1 MISKKRNWEKTIT
14 TENGWIDKVIIFDKS
29 SVRNFL
35 ILIDWLIFFK
45 IQKKTSIVKSWKKRA
60 KQITLASFEIQIK
73 KTLKLKRYI
82 MKLAAEFFKKNFDK
96 IYVINI
102 HKTPNTIWN
111 IFDAVTEYSN
121 KWKYKFNI

>member
-1 MISKKRNWEKTIT
+1 MIKKRNCEKTIT
-14 TENGWIDKVIIFDKS
+14 TENGWIDKVTMFDKN

-35 ILIDWLIFFK
+35 ILIKLLIFFK
-45 IQKKTSIVKSWKKRA
+45 IQKKTNIFKSWKKRA
-60 KQITLASFEIQIK
+60 KQIIRASFEIQIK

-82 MKLAAEFFKKNFDK
+82 TKLAAEFFKKNLDK

-102 HKTPNTIWN
+102 HKTPKTIWN
-111 IFDAVTEYSN
+111 IFDAATEYSN